1 MLSNI
6 TIIQALLTFE
16 HKRPTPLI
24 RFEQTGVDQ
33 TGVDQTGVDKLKAW
47 GE

>member
-1 MLSNI
+1 MLMLSNI

-16 HKRPTPLI
+16 HKRPTPLF
-24 RFEQTGVDQ
+24 RFDQ